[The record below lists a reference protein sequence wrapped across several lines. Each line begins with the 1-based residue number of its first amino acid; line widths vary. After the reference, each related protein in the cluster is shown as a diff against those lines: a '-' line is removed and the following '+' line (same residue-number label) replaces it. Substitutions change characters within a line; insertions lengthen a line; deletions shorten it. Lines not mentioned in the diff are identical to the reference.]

1 MSSDSAEISIPHQ
14 PAKCGFFIGWNMKT
28 GTLHYK
34 MTLRR
39 YMYPLF
45 IIGALINSTWLVNLC
60 YKKEIVFE
68 GQEVELSGE

>member
-1 MSSDSAEISIPHQ
+1 
-14 PAKCGFFIGWNMKT
+14 
-28 GTLHYK
+28 

-45 IIGALINSTWLVNLC
+45 IIGALIHSTWLVKLC

-68 GQEVELSGE
+68 GQEVELSSE

>member
-1 MSSDSAEISIPHQ
+1 MA
-14 PAKCGFFIGWNMKT
+14 FFIEWNMKT

-45 IIGALINSTWLVNLC
+45 IIGALINSTWLMKL
-60 YKKEIVFE
+60 YFKKEIVFKE
-68 GQEVELSGE
+68 I

>member
-1 MSSDSAEISIPHQ
+1 MA
-14 PAKCGFFIGWNMKT
+14 FFIEWNMKT

-45 IIGALINSTWLVNLC
+45 IIGALINSIWLVKLC
-60 YKKEIVFE
+60 YKKEIVFKE
-68 GQEVELSGE
+68 I

>member
-1 MSSDSAEISIPHQ
+1 MA
-14 PAKCGFFIGWNMKT
+14 FFIEWNMKT

-45 IIGALINSTWLVNLC
+45 IIGALINSTWLMKLC
-60 YKKEIVFE
+60 FKKEIVFKE
-68 GQEVELSGE
+68 I

>member
-1 MSSDSAEISIPHQ
+1 MA
-14 PAKCGFFIGWNMKT
+14 FFIGCNMKT

-45 IIGALINSTWLVNLC
+45 IIGALIHSSWLMKLC
-60 YKKEIVFE
+60 FKKEIVFE
-68 GQEVELSGE
+68 GQEVELSSE

>member
-1 MSSDSAEISIPHQ
+1 
-14 PAKCGFFIGWNMKT
+14 
-28 GTLHYK
+28 